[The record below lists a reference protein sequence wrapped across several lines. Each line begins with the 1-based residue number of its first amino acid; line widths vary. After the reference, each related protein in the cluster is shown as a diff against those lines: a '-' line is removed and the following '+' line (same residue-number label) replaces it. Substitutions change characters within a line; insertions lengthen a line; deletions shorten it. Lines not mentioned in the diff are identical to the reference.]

1 MAPQN
6 VTVSG
11 NQVSVTTSEGDAL
24 RQSQQAGTSNPLDTL
39 TLAQALTWID
49 ANVTDLNSA
58 RLALKQL
65 AKLLFILRADVQREK
80 SRHR

>member
-1 MAPQN
+1 MAAQK

-11 NQVSVTTSEGDAL
+11 NQVSITTSEGDAL
-24 RQSQQAGTSNPLDTL
+24 RQSQQTGASNPLETL
-39 TLAQALTWID
+39 SLAQALTWID

-65 AKLLFILRADVQREK
+65 AKLLFVLRADLQREK